1 MSRDRILA
9 AAVLLASALPGLVLG
24 GTSGSHTVSIT
35 LQEIAELACSG
46 SPSTLVLSS
55 AGATP
60 GSLPAPATDATTSL
74 SWTSSVASSTT
85 RKITAALDSNY
96 PAGIV
101 LKATLAK
108 PSGSNGTSAGQKT
121 LSDTAQDMFTGI
133 AGEPCTGATITFEAS
148 LSSIIAPVSS
158 ESKILTWTLT
168 AEQ

>member
-1 MSRDRILA
+1 MPRKRIPV
-9 AAVLLASALPGLVLG
+9 AVVLFAGALMGLVLCA
-24 GTSGSHTVSIT
+24 TTDSHTVAIT

-46 SPSTLVLSS
+46 SPPALVLSN
-55 AGATP
+55 AGTKP
-60 GSLPAPATDATTSL
+60 GSPPAPVTDATTSL
-74 SWTSSVASSTT
+74 SWTSSVASGMT
-85 RKITAALDSNY
+85 RKITASLDSDY

-108 PSGSNGTSAGQKT
+108 PAGSNGTSSGQKT

-148 LSSIIAPVSS
+148 LTTIVAPVAS

>member
-1 MSRDRILA
+1 MSRKRIPVA
-9 AAVLLASALPGLVLG
+9 VVLLAGALTGSALG
-24 GTSGSHTVSIT
+24 GTTDSHTVAIT

-46 SPSTLVLSS
+46 SPSTLVLSNVS
-55 AGATP
+55 TTP
-60 GSLPAPATDATTSL
+60 GSLPAPVTDATTSL
-74 SWTSSVASSTT
+74 SWTSSVASGMT
-85 RKITAALDSNY
+85 RKITASLDSNY

-108 PSGSNGTSAGQKT
+108 PAGSNGTSSGQKT
-121 LSDTAQDMFTGI
+121 LSDTTQDMFTGI

-148 LSSIIAPVSS
+148 LASIVAPVSS

>member
-1 MSRDRILA
+1 MSRRHILA

-46 SPSTLVLSS
+46 SPSTLVLSN
-55 AGATP
+55 AGTTP

-74 SWTSSVASSTT
+74 SWTSSVASGTT

-121 LSDTAQDMFTGI
+121 LSNAAQDMFTGI

-148 LSSIIAPVSS
+148 LSSIVAPVSS